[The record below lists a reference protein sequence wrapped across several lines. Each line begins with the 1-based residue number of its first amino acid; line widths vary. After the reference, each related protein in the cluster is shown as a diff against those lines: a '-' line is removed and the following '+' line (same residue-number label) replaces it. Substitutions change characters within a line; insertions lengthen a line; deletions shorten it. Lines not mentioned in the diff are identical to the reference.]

1 MSAIGTEYNQVAEKV
16 INSNNHYEFLLD
28 LGQEYAPEAGC
39 ILDAGCGNGFLLE
52 KIDRLFPMAD
62 IFGFDPSDV
71 MLANAN
77 SLVPRARL
85 SVELFPTTKFDSTQF
100 DLVFLSEVLEHL
112 SDPGSALRELYRIT
126 RSSGKLILSVPNGD
140 RIGLGKVLKRRVSW
154 QPADDVFYTYSEL
167 NFLSRSAGW
176 RLKWSGSIGPHVPVF
191 GGEGIAWKFVRKS
204 LQRIMDIF
212 DLEPMRRKTLIL
224 VLEKDPYLYQAN

>member
-1 MSAIGTEYNQVAEKV
+1 MSEIGRQYNQVAEKV
-16 INSNNHYEFLLD
+16 VNSNSHYDFCLD
-28 LGQEYAPEAGC
+28 LGQEYAPKAGY

-52 KIDRLFPMAD
+52 KIDRRFPMAE

-71 MLANAN
+71 MLAHAK

-85 SVELFPTTKFDSTQF
+85 SVELFPTTKFDAGQF
-100 DLVFLSEVLEHL
+100 DCVFLSEVLEHL
-112 SDPGSALRELYRIT
+112 NDPGSALRELYRIT

-167 NFLSRSAGW
+167 NLLSRSAGW
-176 RLKWSGSIGPHVPVF
+176 RLKWSGSIGPHLPVF
-191 GGEGIAWKFVRKS
+191 SGESIVWKFVRKF

-212 DLEPMRRKTLIL
+212 NLEPMRRKTLIL
-224 VLEKDPYLYQAN
+224 VLEKDPYLYQSN